1 MLTLNNEMKSKASM
15 LKIDISSPRA
25 VFRILLS
32 MSGRNLFVKI
42 VSNFKS
48 INIFTK
54 SFVLD
59 AYVCDNPICSC
70 LS

>member
-15 LKIDISSPRA
+15 LKIDISSSRG
-25 VFRILLS
+25 VFRTLLS
-32 MSGRNLFVKI
+32 MLGRNLFAKI

-54 SFVLD
+54 SFVSD
-59 AYVCDNPICSC
+59 AYVCDNPIRSC